1 MAGKFVARNAIVN
14 FKYIT
19 SWKAI
24 ARYFLAIVNRRIS
37 ISHKFVN
44 IYKNTYYL
52 VALKTST
59 MFNHLPNIFTSLYLI
74 NSYIYIFIF
83 LIKSLFLLFRRLN
96 VPLCVC
102 VCVCVYGES
111 CITATRLILKRSF
124 RFSDINVKTWSLQEI
139 LRFNLISCYSSIT
152 SILLH
157 NLATRAA

>member
-1 MAGKFVARNAIVN
+1 MAGKLVARNAIVN

-102 VCVCVYGES
+102 VCVC
-111 CITATRLILKRSF
+111 
-124 RFSDINVKTWSLQEI
+124 
-139 LRFNLISCYSSIT
+139 LRWK
-152 SILLH
+152 LH
-157 NLATRAA
+157 NGDTTNLETIVSFLRHKCQDLIFARDPSI